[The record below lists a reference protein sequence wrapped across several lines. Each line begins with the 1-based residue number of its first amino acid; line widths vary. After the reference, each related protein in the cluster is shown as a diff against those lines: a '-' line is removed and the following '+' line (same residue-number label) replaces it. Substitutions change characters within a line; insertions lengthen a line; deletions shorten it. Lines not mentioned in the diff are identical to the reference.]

1 MVWVII
7 LLLSFICFGSS
18 VLVMWKN
25 FDSPIAQKAC
35 VALFASG
42 ILLLFIDYFIALVLE
57 GKL

>member
-1 MVWVII
+1 MVWGII

-25 FDSPIAQKAC
+25 FDSPMAQKAC
-35 VALFASG
+35 VIFFVLG
-42 ILLLFIDYFIALVLE
+42 VVLLFVDYFIALVSE